1 MFFRKKKAKNE
12 EKQVNNAGI
21 ELTEIEQLA
30 DIFNLPLDSTGP
42 VTARTAMKKVTAVFA
57 CVRIIAGSI
66 ASMPVKVYEKTDQGR
81 VEAEEDYIYSLLK
94 DGPDSIYSAFDFWE
108 SIVVDLLL
116 RGQGY
121 AEIVRPSSRSA
132 KVQNLRFVPAD
143 YCTPERKA
151 DHLIYHINDEFGSR
165 TLHQDDI
172 LHFWGVGFDGRVS
185 LSVIQNSN
193 AISTAMEADQ
203 FSNSYFKNG
212 THIGGYLKYPGRLA
226 EETKKNLMSYW
237 IKKFTG
243 SQKAGS
249 PAILT
254 DGGEYIPYKI
264 SAEDAQLI
272 ESRRYQI
279 ADISR
284 IFGVPLYMINETE
297 KSTSWGS
304 GIEQQSIGFVRYTL
318 KPHLC
323 RIEHELKRKLFKN
336 TNRFAEFYTH
346 ALIKGDTKAT
356 NESYKISLGGNQQP
370 GWMTVN
376 EIRKLENLPPL
387 DGGDILYKPLTGENN
402 EQVNELDQEQS

>member
-1 MFFRKKKAKNE
+1 MWPFKDEPAKKEVK
-12 EKQVNNAGI
+12 NAGI
-21 ELTEIEQLA
+21 EVTEIEELA
-30 DIFNLPLDSTGP
+30 DIFGLPLERNEL
-42 VTARTAMKKVTAVFA
+42 VTARTAMRKVTAVYA

-66 ASMPVKVYEKTDQGR
+66 ASMPVKVYERGAQGR
-81 VEAEEDYIYSLLK
+81 VEADNDPIYNLLK
-94 DGPDSIYSAFDFWE
+94 MSPDSVYSGFTFWE

-132 KVQNLRFVPAD
+132 QVSALRFIPAD
-143 YCTPERKA
+143 YCEPERKS
-151 DHLIYHINDEFGSR
+151 DHLIYNISDEFGSR

-172 LHFWGVGFDGRVS
+172 LHFWGVGFDGRKA
-185 LSVIQNSN
+185 LSVIQNSM
-193 AISTAMEADQ
+193 AISTAMEADT
-203 FSNSYFKNG
+203 FANSYFKNG
-212 THIGGYLKYPGRLA
+212 THIGGYLKFPGRLA
-226 EETKKNLMSYW
+226 EDTKKALMGYW
-237 IKKFTG
+237 VKKFAG
-243 SQKAGS
+243 SKKAGS

-254 DGGEYIPYKI
+254 DGGEYIPYKV

-284 IFGVPLYMINETE
+284 IFGVPLFMINETE

-323 RIEHELKRKLFKN
+323 RIEQELNRKLF
-336 TNRFAEFYTH
+336 RSGERYAEFYTH
-346 ALIKGDTKAT
+346 SLIKGDTKAT
-356 NESYKISLGGNQQP
+356 NESYKISLGGNQLP
-370 GWMTVN
+370 GWMTIN
-376 EIRKLENLPPL
+376 EVRKLENLPPV
-387 DGGDILYKPLTGENN
+387 DGGDELYKPLTGETN